1 MVIQS
6 ASNNA
11 TSRTVIKWNL
21 PSEPTVHLNFKKIKS
36 RENIDISLKQKMD
49 NKFNINSP
57 TLIGGAASVALL
69 TVNTASQV
77 SSSGVFLPI
86 FLDNIFP
93 LMLDVASVYVV
104 IKIAMDFYKEQ
115 RGGGDS
121 KDELGLGT
129 VLKNGKWL
137 LLFYLIPFFI
147 KLLEQL
153 GMQMANK
160 VGG

>member
-1 MVIQS
+1 MVTKIIS
-6 ASNNA
+6 YKED
-11 TSRTVIKWNL
+11 SRTVITWNL
-21 PSEPTVHLNFKKIKS
+21 PSEPTVRPSAKK
-36 RENIDISLKQKMD
+36 RDIMD
-49 NKFNINSP
+49 IPMIPINESKKNKFYANSS
-57 TLIGGAASVALL
+57 TLIGGSLL
-69 TVNTASQV
+69 TATTSA
-77 SSSGVFLPI
+77 GVFLPI

-115 RGGGDS
+115 MNGGEGKDS
-121 KDELGLGT
+121 LGLGT
-129 VLKNGKWL
+129 VMKNGKWL

-147 KLLEQL
+147 KLLEQI